1 MARGGYRPGAGRPRK
16 NLAETEAKAAAKPAK
31 ASAKNQKTE
40 ERIERIERTPLEYMV
55 DVMNDPNADQARR
68 DRMALAAAPFVHG
81 KIAEVGAGKK
91 EQQKQKAEELAK
103 SGGKFAARS
112 GPRVVVNNG

>member
-1 MARGGYRPGAGRPRK
+1 MARGGFRPGAGRPRK
-16 NLAETEAKAAAKPAK
+16 EPAETATKADAKPAK
-31 ASAKNQKTE
+31 ASAKNQTTE
-40 ERIERIERTPLEYMV
+40 ERVERTPLEYML
-55 DVMNDPNADQARR
+55 DVINDPSADQARR

>member
-1 MARGGYRPGAGRPRK
+1 MPRGGYRPGAGRPRK
-16 NLAETEAKAAAKPAK
+16 NPEETSAKAKPSSAK
-31 ASAKNQKTE
+31 ASAKNQTTE
-40 ERIERIERTPLEYMV
+40 ERIERTPLEYMV
-55 DVMNDPNADQARR
+55 DVMNDPSADQARR
-68 DRMALAAAPFVHG
+68 DRMALAAAPYVHG

>member
-16 NLAETEAKAAAKPAK
+16 NPEETSAKASTRPAKAAAGNQTAK
-31 ASAKNQKTE
+31 
-40 ERIERIERTPLEYMV
+40 ERLDLTPLEYML
-55 DVMNDPNADQARR
+55 DVINDPNADQARR

-91 EQQKQKAEELAK
+91 EQQKQAAEKLAE
-103 SGGKFAARS
+103 GGGRFATRQ
-112 GPRVVVNNG
+112 GPRLAVDNK

>member
-16 NLAETEAKAAAKPAK
+16 NAEETSAKAKPSSAK
-31 ASAKNQKTE
+31 ASSEIQSAA
-40 ERIERIERTPLEYMV
+40 ERLDLTPLEYML
-55 DVMNDPNADQARR
+55 DVINDPCAEQARR

>member
-16 NLAETEAKAAAKPAK
+16 NPAETETKAATKPAK
-31 ASAKNQKTE
+31 ASAENQTTE
-40 ERIERIERTPLEYMV
+40 ERIERTPLEYMV
-55 DVMNDPNADQARR
+55 DVMNDPDADQTRR
-68 DRMALAAAPFVHG
+68 DRMALAAAPYVHG